1 MDSVAIQIL
10 ALAKAYHQTAGQ
22 TGYGSHRTH
31 TKHHC
36 NNRVYA
42 AGLYKAKDW
51 TDAVDKARTLVEFG
65 GHGHT
70 SCLYTRPTNK
80 EHIQEFRDAM
90 ETVRILINSP
100 ASQG

>member
-1 MDSVAIQIL
+1 M
-10 ALAKAYHQTAGQ
+10 HP
-22 TGYGSHRTH
+22 
-31 TKHHC
+31 
-36 NNRVYA
+36 NNSRGKLLVLDTP
-42 AGLYKAKDW
+42 GLYKAKDW

-80 EHIQEFRDAM
+80 EHIKEFREAM

>member
-1 MDSVAIQIL
+1 MCCP
-10 ALAKAYHQTAGQ
+10 ALSLCVTYPPNAAQRCLPNTNHNNQQT
-22 TGYGSHRTH
+22 
-31 TKHHC
+31 
-36 NNRVYA
+36 
-42 AGLYKAKDW
+42 GLYKAADW
-51 TDAVDKARTLVEFG
+51 DDAVAKAKSLVEFG

-80 EHIQEFRDAM
+80 AHIQEFRDAM

>member
-1 MDSVAIQIL
+1 MQHLVSIQAHAPFSPNSGTDPHVSL
-10 ALAKAYHQTAGQ
+10 FH
-22 TGYGSHRTH
+22 
-31 TKHHC
+31 
-36 NNRVYA
+36 NP

-51 TDAVDKARTLVEFG
+51 SDAIDKARRLVEFG

-70 SCLYTRPTNK
+70 SCLYTGIGNK
-80 EHIQEFRDAM
+80 QHVNDFQDAM

>member
-1 MDSVAIQIL
+1 MQSL
-10 ALAKAYHQTAGQ
+10 
-22 TGYGSHRTH
+22 TH
-31 TKHHC
+31 PWMLC
-36 NNRVYA
+36 WLLQPSA

-51 TDAVDKARTLVEFG
+51 SDAVDKARTLVEFG

-80 EHIQEFRDAM
+80 EHIKEFRDVM

>member
-1 MDSVAIQIL
+1 MCRKVFCAAADMV
-10 ALAKAYHQTAGQ
+10 HVC
-22 TGYGSHRTH
+22 R
-31 TKHHC
+31 
-36 NNRVYA
+36 
-42 AGLYKAKDW
+42 AGLYKANDW
-51 TDAVDKARTLVEFG
+51 EDAVAKAKTLVEFG

-80 EHIQEFRDAM
+80 QHIKEFRSAM

>member
-1 MDSVAIQIL
+1 MLMSVADCL
-10 ALAKAYHQTAGQ
+10 PAWPGLLLLLLLLPP
-22 TGYGSHRTH
+22 SL
-31 TKHHC
+31 
-36 NNRVYA
+36 

-51 TDAVDKARTLVEFG
+51 DDAIDKARTLVEFG

-80 EHIQEFRDAM
+80 EHIKVFRDVM

>member
-1 MDSVAIQIL
+1 ML
-10 ALAKAYHQTAGQ
+10 H
-22 TGYGSHRTH
+22 
-31 TKHHC
+31 
-36 NNRVYA
+36 

-51 TDAVDKARTLVEFG
+51 ADAVDKAKTLVEFG

-80 EHIQEFRDAM
+80 QHIKEFRSAM

>member
-1 MDSVAIQIL
+1 MPVAVVDNPCVC
-10 ALAKAYHQTAGQ
+10 T
-22 TGYGSHRTH
+22 
-31 TKHHC
+31 
-36 NNRVYA
+36 

>member
-1 MDSVAIQIL
+1 MVLQRKEHSQC
-10 ALAKAYHQTAGQ
+10 AKRCLCASADCVHVGL
-22 TGYGSHRTH
+22 
-31 TKHHC
+31 
-36 NNRVYA
+36 
-42 AGLYKAKDW
+42 AGLYKADDW
-51 TDAVDKARTLVEFG
+51 EDAVAKAKTLVEFG

-80 EHIQEFRDAM
+80 EHIKEFRSAM